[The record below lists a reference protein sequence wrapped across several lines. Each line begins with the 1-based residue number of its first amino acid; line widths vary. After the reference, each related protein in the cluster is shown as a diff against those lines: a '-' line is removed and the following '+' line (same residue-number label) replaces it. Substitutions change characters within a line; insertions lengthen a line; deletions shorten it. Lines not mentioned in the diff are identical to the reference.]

1 MDALVPQACVSAE
14 TVNSGTTGGDQ
25 SRTKGAERI
34 VGVTE
39 LDVLHDPTD
48 RGFASDNYS
57 GIHPEVLAAIVRANG
72 GHQTAYGDD
81 VYTARLQET
90 FKGHFGDKA
99 EAYPV
104 FNGTGANV
112 VALQAV
118 TQRWESV
125 ICTATAH
132 IHVDE
137 CAAPERMG
145 GLKLMTVPT
154 PDGKLT
160 PELIDTVGVRK
171 DDEHHAQSKVVSITQ
186 STELGTVYTVEEIAH
201 IAERVH
207 ANGWVLHVDGS
218 RLSNAAASL
227 AVTFKEMITD
237 TGVDIVS
244 FGGTKNGLMVGEAV
258 LVLNPEVVTGMKYL
272 RKQSMQ
278 LASKM
283 RFVSTQLE
291 ALLTDELYLR
301 NAGHANTMA
310 TRLAEAVRDIDGVI
324 LPRPVQANAVFA
336 ILPKSVS
343 QKLME
348 DFHFYFWD
356 EGVGEVRWM
365 CSWDTTEQ
373 DIDEFAAAIRA
384 AMS

>member
-1 MDALVPQACVSAE
+1 M
-14 TVNSGTTGGDQ
+14 
-25 SRTKGAERI
+25 
-34 VGVTE
+34 TE
-39 LDVLHDPTD
+39 LDALHDPTE

-81 VYTARLQET
+81 VYTSRLQDAFAE
-90 FKGHFGDKA
+90 HFG
-99 EAYPV
+99 EGVEVYPV

-112 VALQAV
+112 VALQAC

-125 ICTATAH
+125 ICTASAH

-145 GLKLMTVPT
+145 GLKLMTVAT

-160 PELIDTVGVRK
+160 PDLIDTVAVRK
-171 DDEHHAQSKVVSITQ
+171 DDEHHAQPKVVSITQ
-186 STELGTVYTVEEIAH
+186 TTELGTAYTPAEIREIADH
-201 IAERVH
+201 VH
-207 ANGWVLHVDGS
+207 AKGWVLHVDGS

-227 AVTFKEMITD
+227 GVSFREMITD

-258 LVLNPEVVTGMKYL
+258 LVLAPDAVRGMKYL

-283 RFVSTQLE
+283 RFISTQLE

-301 NAGHANTMA
+301 NAGHANAMA
-310 TRLAEAVRDIDGVI
+310 QRLAGGVRDIDGLI

-336 ILPKSVS
+336 ILPREVS
-343 QKLME
+343 EHLME
-348 DFHFYFWD
+348 SFRFYFWD
-356 EGVGEVRWM
+356 ESTGEVRWM
-365 CSWDTTEQ
+365 CSWDTTEA
-373 DIDEFAAAIRA
+373 DIDRFVTAISDAMRDHRA
-384 AMS
+384 

>member
-1 MDALVPQACVSAE
+1 MTASLP
-14 TVNSGTTGGDQ
+14 
-25 SRTKGAERI
+25 
-34 VGVTE
+34 
-39 LDVLHDPTD
+39 VLHDRSV

-57 GIHPEVLAAIVRANG
+57 GVHPEVLAAIVRANG

-81 VYTARLQET
+81 VYTARLQEV
-90 FKGHFGDKA
+90 FKEHFGPRV
-99 EAYPV
+99 EAFPV

-112 VALQAV
+112 VALQSV

-154 PDGKLT
+154 PDGKFT
-160 PELIDTVGVRK
+160 PSLIDTVAIRLN
-171 DDEHHAQSKVVSITQ
+171 DEHHAQTKVVSITQ
-186 STELGTVYTVEEIAH
+186 TTELGTAYTVEEIAAV
-201 IAERVH
+201 AEH
-207 ANGWVLHVDGS
+207 AHSRGWVLHVDGS
-218 RLSNAAASL
+218 RLSNAAATLGVS
-227 AVTFKEMITD
+227 FKQMITD

-258 LVLNPEVVTGMKYL
+258 LVLNPDVVTGIKYL

-291 ALLTDELYLR
+291 ALLTDGLYLR
-301 NAGHANTMA
+301 NAAHANTMA
-310 TRLAEAVRDIDGVI
+310 RLLAQRVDDIDGVA
-324 LPRPVQANAVFA
+324 LARPVQANAVFA
-336 ILPKSVS
+336 LLPREVS
-343 QKLME
+343 ERLMAR
-348 DFHFYFWD
+348 FHFYFWN
-356 EGVGEVRWM
+356 EATGEVRWM
-365 CSWDTTEQ
+365 CAFDTTED
-373 DIDEFAAAIRA
+373 DIETFAAAIAHEMAHEMA
-384 AMS
+384 AR

>member
-1 MDALVPQACVSAE
+1 MTEQTAE
-14 TVNSGTTGGDQ
+14 L
-25 SRTKGAERI
+25 KP
-34 VGVTE
+34 
-39 LDVLHDPTD
+39 LHDPTD

-72 GHQTAYGDD
+72 GHQTSYGDD
-81 VYTARLQET
+81 VYTARLQEV
-90 FKGHFGDKA
+90 FAEHFGPGV

-118 TQRWESV
+118 TERWESV
-125 ICTATAH
+125 VCTASAH

-145 GLKLMTVPT
+145 GLKLMLVQT

-160 PELIDTVGVRK
+160 PELLETVSVRK
-171 DDEHHAQSKVVSITQ
+171 DDEHHAQPRVVSITQ
-186 STELGTVYTVEEIAH
+186 TTELGTAYTVEEIRA
-201 IAERVH
+201 IAETTH
-207 ANGWVLHVDGS
+207 AKGWVLHVDGS
-218 RLSNAAASL
+218 RLSNAAATLGVS
-227 AVTFKEMITD
+227 FKEMITD

-258 LVLNPEVVTGMKYL
+258 LVLNKDVVRGMKYL

-291 ALLTDELYLR
+291 ALLTDDLYLR
-301 NAGHANTMA
+301 NAAHANKMA
-310 TRLAEAVRDIDGVI
+310 QRLAEAVRDLPGLTV
-324 LPRPVQANAVFA
+324 PRPVQANAVFA
-336 ILPKSVS
+336 VLPKNVS
-343 QKLME
+343 LKLME
-348 DFHFYFWD
+348 SFHFYFWD
-356 EGVGEVRWM
+356 EVTGEVRWM
-365 CSWDTTEQ
+365 CSWDTTEA
-373 DIDEFAAAIRA
+373 DVDRFAAAVRA
-384 AMS
+384 ELG

>member
-1 MDALVPQACVSAE
+1 MD
-14 TVNSGTTGGDQ
+14 D
-25 SRTKGAERI
+25 
-34 VGVTE
+34 VTE
-39 LDVLHDPTD
+39 LDILHDPTA

-57 GIHPEVLAAIVRANG
+57 GVHPEVLAAIVRANG

-81 VYTARLQET
+81 VYTAALQQT
-90 FKGHFGDKA
+90 FRNHFGPDV

-160 PELIDTVGVRK
+160 PALIDTVAVRK
-171 DDEHHAQSKVVSITQ
+171 GDEHHAQPKVVSITQ
-186 STELGTVYTVEEIAH
+186 TTELGTAYTVEEIRA
-201 IAERVH
+201 IADHVH
-207 ANGWVLHVDGS
+207 GRDWVLHVDGS

-227 AVTFKEMITD
+227 GVSFKEMITD

-258 LVLNPEVVTGMKYL
+258 LVLTADAVSGMKYL

-283 RFVSTQLE
+283 RFISTQLE
-291 ALLTDELYLR
+291 ALLTGELYLR
-301 NAGHANTMA
+301 NAGHANAMA
-310 TRLAEAVRDIDGVI
+310 QRLAQAVQDIPGVT
-324 LPRPVQANAVFA
+324 LPRPTQANAVFA
-336 ILPKSVS
+336 ILPREVS
-343 QKLME
+343 LKLMD

-356 EGVGEVRWM
+356 EGTGEVRWM
-365 CSWDTTEQ
+365 CSWDTTEK
-373 DIDEFAAAIRA
+373 DIDAFVAAIRA